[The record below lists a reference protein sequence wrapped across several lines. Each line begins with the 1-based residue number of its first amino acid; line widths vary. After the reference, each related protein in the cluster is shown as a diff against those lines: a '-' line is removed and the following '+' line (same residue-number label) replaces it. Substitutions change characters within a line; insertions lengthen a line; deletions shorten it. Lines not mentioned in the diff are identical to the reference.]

1 MIFTHSWKK
10 SLIIIK
16 DHTQLILMQLFAKTF
31 VVYLGLQRNN
41 LLKPFSMTKAF
52 ETWQNRPVVTDLC
65 HYFLFTQSHMYNL
78 RIANSKFLSS
88 LKWLK
93 AEYIKR
99 RLANTQYSAGN
110 VVVPKTDFKTSWNLV
125 DLALNWRHRFS
136 VLDESYNLGCLHKDK
151 KSLLR
156 QKK

>member
-10 SLIIIK
+10 SLMIIK

-52 ETWQNRPVVTDLC
+52 ETWQNRPVATDLD
-65 HYFLFTQSHMYNL
+65 HNFLFTHTQSHMYNL

-88 LKWLK
+88 LKWLI
-93 AEYIKR
+93 AEY
-99 RLANTQYSAGN
+99 
-110 VVVPKTDFKTSWNLV
+110 
-125 DLALNWRHRFS
+125 
-136 VLDESYNLGCLHKDK
+136 SY
-151 KSLLR
+151 
-156 QKK
+156 